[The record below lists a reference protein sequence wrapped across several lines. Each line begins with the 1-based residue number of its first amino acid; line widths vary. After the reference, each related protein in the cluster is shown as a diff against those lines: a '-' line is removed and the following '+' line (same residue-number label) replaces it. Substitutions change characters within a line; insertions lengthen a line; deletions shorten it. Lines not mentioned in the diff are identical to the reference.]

1 MKAKNVEAS
10 GLIVVNETPSGS
22 GSVMRSMPAL
32 TMLAAALII
41 SGCQQ
46 LPAGHWAGTPCGP
59 KPSDAKNCY
68 GADAVLPPHG
78 H

>member
-1 MKAKNVEAS
+1 MKAKNAETS
-10 GLIVVNETPSGS
+10 GLIVVNETAPARGPL
-22 GSVMRSMPAL
+22 MRSMPAL

-46 LPAGHWAGTPCGP
+46 LPAGHWAGKPCGP
-59 KPSDAKNCY
+59 KPSDARNCY
-68 GADAVLPPHG
+68 GADPFSLPHG